1 MQAALAR
8 VVMGLQFGGIAAVLA
23 GDKICPALGMEVPQ
37 LLAQMQEKRM
47 GVVMGLWLLGNA
59 AQNQLTST
67 GAFEVFYD
75 GKKVRVLAPQPPR
88 LLLMGLGSHLAAA
101 ACCTDSAD
109 SHGRL
114 EGPLHQQEN
123 VHSRKHAQ
131 HLRLPPGS
139 LAPAQSPACTV
150 SAAQSEAPSLLPQ
163 MHSKLGT
170 GRVPSMEELISS
182 IELAMGS

>member
-1 MQAALAR
+1 MQAQQVLRQRFPGMEVVPSTYPVSPQKALLAQ

-23 GDKICPALGMEVPQ
+23 GDKIFPALGMEMPQ

-47 GVVMGLWLLGNA
+47 GVVMGIWLLGNA

-75 GKKVRVLAPQPPR
+75 GKK
-88 LLLMGLGSHLAAA
+88 
-101 ACCTDSAD
+101 
-109 SHGRL
+109 
-114 EGPLHQQEN
+114 
-123 VHSRKHAQ
+123 
-131 HLRLPPGS
+131 
-139 LAPAQSPACTV
+139 
-150 SAAQSEAPSLLPQ
+150 